1 MGAEVTSVDISQ
13 AQLDTARERARHLG
27 LDITFVCS
35 DVSQIETL
43 SDNSFDLVYTGG
55 GVCVWISDLDAYY
68 LEGARLLKPGGLFI
82 INDTHP
88 FSDPWKS
95 NASGSMV
102 LEFGYFDR
110 GPHIYDATQK
120 SPDLLPDSK
129 QYEFHWTISDR
140 ITALLKA
147 NWEKSMQTG
156 SRSLWQHCRKIC
168 FLLQANR
175 GVNID
180 MVPTMDGRLNPTERT
195 NYPMS
200 FCTLQSPFTIH
211 QFLSLRLLFLRGG
224 PLPFGLNDPFNR

>member
-1 MGAEVTSVDISQ
+1 MDISQ

-147 NWEKSMQTG
+147 NCDLLTVHELGEKHADWKQKPVAALPEDLLLIASKQG
-156 SRSLWQHCRKIC
+156 S
-168 FLLQANR
+168 
-175 GVNID
+175 
-180 MVPTMDGRLNPTERT
+180 
-195 NYPMS
+195 
-200 FCTLQSPFTIH
+200 
-211 QFLSLRLLFLRGG
+211 
-224 PLPFGLNDPFNR
+224 